1 MKQIPNLFTLL
12 NLCFGCIAILYATS
26 SELDVYRLQI
36 NAGNVLNAKSLCVA
50 SFFIFLAAVVD
61 FCDGFVAR
69 LFHATSSLGA
79 QLDSLADAVSF
90 GVAPS
95 IIIYQLLKISLGE
108 NWDGYILNYQTLVA
122 FLVACAA
129 VWRLAKFNIDKE
141 QTYYFKGVPTPAAGL
156 MIASLPLI
164 LYYNSSFIGLKIIL
178 NPYIL
183 YLTIIVVSAL
193 MVSNIP
199 LISLKFK
206 NISIKDNWEKLVLLI
221 VAIVSAVLLKWM
233 AVPIVF
239 FLYVALSLISNPQK
253 KSSLTRY

>member
-12 NLCFGCIAILYATS
+12 NLCFGCIAILYATNS
-26 SELDVYRLQI
+26 DLDVYRLQI

-50 SFFIFLAAVVD
+50 SFFIFLSAVVD

-69 LFHATSSLGA
+69 LFHATSAMGA

-108 NWDGYILNYQTLVA
+108 NWDGYILNYQTIVA
-122 FLVACAA
+122 FFVACAA

-156 MIASLPLI
+156 MIASFPLI
-164 LYYNSSFIGLKIIL
+164 LYYNSSFIGMKIIL

-183 YLTIIVVSAL
+183 YLTIILVSVL

-206 NISIKDNWEKLVLLI
+206 NISLKDNWEKVILLL
-221 VAIVSAVLLKWM
+221 VAIVSALLLKWM

-239 FLYVALSLISNPQK
+239 FLYVILSLISNPK
-253 KSSLTRY
+253 KKISFNQY